1 MGGLDP
7 LIQRNTLVKDFWMA
21 GSAPAAGE
29 AWPEDK
35 LHPAMEREGP
45 LKPSRPGK
53 LRVYSFSQNI
63 KK

>member
-1 MGGLDP
+1 MAGLDP
-7 LIQRNTLVKDFWMA
+7 PIQRNTLVKDFWMVGRA
-21 GSAPAAGE
+21 GAGE
-29 AWPEDK
+29 ARPEGK
-35 LHPAMEREGP
+35 LQPAMAREGP